1 MNLENDKWI
10 SDVLQS
16 MKGSQRA
23 QPRPDLFDQIEK
35 VTDGFQISV
44 VSFFK
49 LRIAIAAAVFLVM
62 LNFSAIYNYKSYVKM
77 ADSGIMESGNLDNGL
92 ISDYNIYD

>member
-49 LRIAIAAAVFLVM
+49 LRIAIAAAVFFT
-62 LNFSAIYNYKSYVKM
+62 NPQQNIIFGNNKYK
-77 ADSGIMESGNLDNGL
+77 IE
-92 ISDYNIYD
+92 